1 MAWRS
6 SLLGAGVL
14 ALVATAL
21 GAGAPSAAAAEATSV
36 RTSVS
41 ARMGLEP
48 CEFAAHR
55 GDHASATENGLG
67 AFRRAVADHVT
78 YVEMDV
84 RTTRDGVLMLMHDP
98 TIDRTT
104 RSRGTVSAMRW
115 RDLRTVRLDD
125 GETVPSLNQV
135 FTELEPAPVQAFVE
149 IKSVPDR
156 YLPRLYRRIQE
167 LGVDRV
173 VVNSFDAG
181 VLLRFKQAYPDVR
194 TARDTAS
201 PVSVADATA
210 YGGVMI
216 DYHRATG
223 AWLDQMAQAGIP
235 VYAWTV
241 DTSSA
246 WTTLRGKV
254 DVIITNRPRAFELY
268 RRSHCP
274 AA

>member
-1 MAWRS
+1 MRWTSR
-6 SLLGAGVL
+6 LLGAGAL
-14 ALVATAL
+14 ALVVATLGPAL
-21 GAGAPSAAAAEATSV
+21 PAASAAGTANGSASG
-36 RTSVS
+36 S

-55 GDHASATENGLG
+55 GDHAGATENGLG
-67 AFRRAVADHVT
+67 AFRRAVTDHVT

-104 RSRGTVSAMRW
+104 RGTGTVSAMRW
-115 RDLRTVRLDD
+115 RDLRNVRLDD
-125 GETVPSLNQV
+125 GEPVPSLNQV
-135 FTELEPAPVQAFVE
+135 FTELQPASVQAFVE

-156 YLPRLYRRIQE
+156 YLPRLYRRIQQ
-167 LGVDRV
+167 LGVGRV

-181 VLLRFKQAYPDVR
+181 VLLRFRQAYPDVR
-194 TARDTAS
+194 TARDTATL
-201 PVSVADATA
+201 VSVTDATA

-216 DYHRATG
+216 DYHAATG
-223 AWLDQMAQAGIP
+223 PWLDRMAQAGIP

-241 DTSSA
+241 DASTA
-246 WTTLRGKV
+246 WATLRGKV